1 MTTAERRPATDRLLT
16 APNDEITVAV
26 VGMGYVGMTL
36 AAVLATSGFRV
47 HGIETNPAVAEAINA
62 GQMHLFEPGVED
74 ALAAHIGQNWT
85 VAGELPERPDVAI
98 ICVGTP
104 LGADQRPNLDYVRA
118 ATAALADRVDAE
130 TLMIVRSTVPVGTTR
145 TLVRDVLAERHP
157 GIRVAHCPE
166 RTIQG
171 QALRE
176 IRELPQVIGPV
187 DERSRVAAEAFMAR
201 FVSRSVQVS
210 SSDASELVKLVNN
223 AHTDVI
229 YGFGNEVAM
238 VAGELGLDPLEVI
251 RAANVDYP
259 RPDLA
264 KPGFVGGG
272 CLTKDPYILMA
283 SVTEH
288 DAPIVAAARRLNEA
302 MPAATAEGVL
312 GLMRQSG
319 IDPKGARVL
328 VCGFAYKGS
337 PPTDDT
343 RGTAATEVCAILGAA
358 GSTVAGHD
366 FLVPPET
373 ITAMGAEPVSLAEG
387 FRNASAI
394 VVLIDHPDY
403 KSMDIEALLA
413 TAHQPVVL
421 YDAWRLFR
429 EHAAVVGAVTEGRV
443 TYGGL
448 GTRA

>member
-1 MTTAERRPATDRLLT
+1 MTSAERRPATDRLRT
-16 APNDEITVAV
+16 APNDEIAVAV

-36 AAVLATSGFRV
+36 AAVLATAGFRV
-47 HGIETNPAVAEAINA
+47 YGVETNPAVVEAINA
-62 GQMHLFEPGVED
+62 GHMHLFEPGVED

-85 VAGELPERPDVAI
+85 VAGDLPERPDVAV

-104 LGADQRPNLDYVRA
+104 LAGDRPNLDYLRA

-130 TLMIVRSTVPVGTTR
+130 TLVVVRSTVPVGTTR

-187 DERSRVAAEAFMAR
+187 DDGAREAAEAFMGR
-201 FVSRSVQVS
+201 FVSCIVPVS

-272 CLTKDPYILMA
+272 CLTKDPYILIA
-283 SVTEH
+283 SLADH

-302 MPAATAEGVL
+302 MPIAAAEGVL
-312 GLMRQSG
+312 GLMQRAG
-319 IDPKGARVL
+319 VDPRGARVL

-343 RGTAATEVCAILGAA
+343 RGTAATEVCAILGNA
-358 GSTVAGHD
+358 GATVVGHD
-366 FLVPPET
+366 FLVPPQT
-373 ITAMGAEPVSLAEG
+373 VRAMGAEPVSLAEG
-387 FRNASAI
+387 FRDASAV

-403 KSMDIEALLA
+403 KSMDLQTLLA
-413 TAHQPVVL
+413 SARQPVVL

-429 EHAAVVGAVTEGRV
+429 EYAAVTEAVSEGRV